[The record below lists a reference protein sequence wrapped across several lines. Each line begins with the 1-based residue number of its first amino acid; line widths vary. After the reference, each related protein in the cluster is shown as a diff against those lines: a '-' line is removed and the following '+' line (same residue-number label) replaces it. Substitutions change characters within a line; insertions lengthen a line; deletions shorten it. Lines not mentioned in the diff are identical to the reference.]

1 MKRSL
6 TKGQRAKYDAQ
17 WRAHNKHLKQSGRHK
32 EVISFDE
39 YIDLVYGKKS
49 SKGFRQLDTRRVPQV
64 PVERDAQRY
73 PSAGT
78 VKGDGGCRKPN
89 KQVYTGDEVIG
100 IGTMH
105 KSNQVPVTS
114 TEQATDLANMRRN

>member
-1 MKRSL
+1 MSKL
-6 TKGQRAKYDAQ
+6 TKGQRTKLDAQ

-32 EVISFDE
+32 EVISFDQ
-39 YIDLVYGKKS
+39 YVNLVYGKRS
-49 SKGFRQLDTRRVPQV
+49 QREFRQLDTRRMPQV

-73 PSAGT
+73 PSDNT
-78 VKGDGGCRKPN
+78 VKGDEGCRKSERPI
-89 KQVYTGDEVIG
+89 YTGDQVIG